1 MQKKILTSLWFLSL
15 LFTSFFVTAQNSDSV
30 FQITEQPTIIG
41 EYLYLLED
49 VEGTL
54 TFEEVKKSKNFTLN
68 GNAVPNL
75 ATSNSYFWLKIK
87 ISNPKDYKESV
98 LNIEAP
104 MLDEITFYF
113 EDNNGKFKK
122 IDGGE
127 QLDFNERKY
136 KEESFIFDL
145 DIAPDKV
152 KTYYIKVH
160 SGEQILLPMSIGVKQ
175 LTIERQNNKRVLFGI
190 YAGII
195 LVMFFYNLFVWLSTR
210 DKSYLWYILHTLF
223 VGLTQASLQGYAFQY
238 LWPESTWLA
247 NHSIFIFTCLVSLAG
262 IEFLKVFLHTKRVAP
277 KLHKGLH
284 VFSALYIIYI
294 VMSLMGI
301 HSTTYQIILITQSI
315 VPFYLIFVAAYIY
328 RKGYTIAKFYLIA
341 WSVLMVGIVIYVMK
355 DFGVLPYNLY
365 TNSAL
370 LIGSALEVALL
381 SFALANK
388 INLLTKKNEES
399 HRKILEGVKEN
410 ERIVKE
416 QNIVLEQKVT
426 ERTAKLNDALTTLKN
441 AQTKLVDAEKMSSL
455 GQLTAGIAHEI
466 NNPVNFITSNIKPLD
481 RDIND
486 MMSIIN
492 MYEEI
497 SECEGLDEKLKA
509 IDNFKKEVDFEFL
522 KEEVSLLVKTID
534 DGAQRTSEIV
544 KGLRNFSR
552 VDEQDLKRGD
562 IHIGLDSTLML
573 LRNNLDNINVTSN
586 YGELPEIDCY
596 MGKLNQVFMNI
607 IGNAIHALKANKEV
621 NPKGELIITTT
632 EQKETIQISIKDN
645 GIGMDEETKNKVF
658 EPFFT
663 TKGVGQGT
671 GLGLSIV
678 FSIIYEKHNGK
689 IDVNSIKGEG
699 SEFVITLPKL
709 QENK

>member
-1 MQKKILTSLWFLSL
+1 MRKKILTSLWFLSL
-15 LFTSFFVTAQNSDSV
+15 LFTSFFVTAQNNDSV
-30 FQITEQPTIIG
+30 FQVTEEPTIIG

-49 VEGTL
+49 KDGTL
-54 TFEEVKKSKNFTLN
+54 TFDEVQESQDFVYKGS
-68 GNAVPNL
+68 AIPNL
-75 ATSNSYFWLKIK
+75 ATSESYFWLKVN
-87 ISNPKDYKESV
+87 ISNPKGHKETV
-98 LNIEAP
+98 LNLEAP
-104 MLDEITFYF
+104 ILDELSFYYKD
-113 EDNNGKFKK
+113 DNGEYTK

-127 QLDFNERKY
+127 QLDFADRKY

-145 DIAPDKV
+145 DIANDEV
-152 KTYYIKVH
+152 KTYYFKVH
-160 SGEQILLPMSIGVKQ
+160 SGEQILLPMSVGVKQ
-175 LTIERQNNKRVLFGI
+175 LTLESQNNKRVLFGI

-195 LVMFFYNLFVWLSTR
+195 LVMFFYNLFVWISTR

-247 NHSIFIFTCLVSLAG
+247 NNSIFIFTCLVSLAG
-262 IEFLKVFLHTKRVAP
+262 IEFLKVFLHTKKIAP
-277 KLHKGLH
+277 KLHKGLYI
-284 VFSALYIIYI
+284 FSALYIIYI
-294 VMSLMGI
+294 IMSLMGI
-301 HSTTYQIILITQSI
+301 HSITYQIILMTQSL

-328 RKGYTIAKFYLIA
+328 RQGYSIAKFYLIA

-388 INLLTKKNEES
+388 INLLTKENEENQ
-399 HRKILEGVKEN
+399 KKVVDALKEN
-410 ERIVKE
+410 ERIVLE
-416 QNIVLEQKVT
+416 QNTMLEQKVT
-426 ERTAKLNDALTTLKN
+426 ERTSELNEALTTLKN

-486 MMSIIN
+486 MMALIVK
-492 MYEEI
+492 YEEI
-497 SECEGLDEKLKA
+497 TDENGLEEKIKA
-509 IDNFKKEVDFEFL
+509 IDAFKKEIDFDFL

-562 IHIGLDSTLML
+562 IHIGIDSTLML
-573 LRNNLDNINVTSN
+573 LRNNLDNINVTKN

-607 IGNAIHALKANKEV
+607 IGNAVHAMKANRDV
-621 NPKGELIITTT
+621 HPKGELILTTT
-632 EQKETIQISIKDN
+632 EEKDNIVISIKDN
-645 GIGMDEETKNKVF
+645 GTGMDEETKNKVF

-678 FSIIYEKHNGK
+678 FSIIYESHNGK
-689 IDVNSIKGEG
+689 IEVNSVKGEG
-699 SEFVITLPKL
+699 SEFLITLPKV
-709 QENK
+709 QQN